1 MDVVGLAAIAGVLP
15 GLELEGWRASVM
27 AIGVIGLLNALVRPV
42 LLRLT
47 LPLTFVTFGLWS
59 LVPSAVSILAAGR
72 VVPGFTVSSWLTA
85 LVAPL
90 ALAVVNALA
99 SQLASRLVT
108 LDDEDALFRHATARL
123 ARRRRRGAR
132 PVVGGAVATP
142 GLIVLELDGLSRPAL
157 DRALARGD
165 MPTLARWLSRGTH
178 RVVSWDCGV
187 PSQTSSSQAGILW
200 GVSDDIPA
208 FRWYEKAR
216 RQLVVSSR
224 TDDAAL
230 IEGRLGHGT
239 PLLAGGASHCN
250 MFTGGA
256 VRSVLTVSTVR
267 LFGPGLAGRARELY
281 GYFVNPYVFARGVAI
296 GGFEV
301 ARELVVAGSLRLLGR
316 PVAAKRGGA
325 FPITRALATV
335 LLRDIVVQLLLEDMD
350 AGLPIAYAT
359 FPGYDAVAHCTGVD
373 SPDARRVL
381 RDLDRRVARLVR
393 AAARAERRYD
403 VVVLSDHGQSAGA
416 SFRVRHGVALEEL
429 IRRAA
434 RPHPGAPGAP
444 SEGPLVRVSVGS
456 DEVAGHVNAL
466 VEELWPHRA
475 EAGLRLLAER
485 VDADLAA
492 SGQASSPP
500 ADADIVVCASGNL
513 ALVYFPDLPG
523 QASLE
528 TVEGRYPALL
538 DTLTR
543 HPGVGFVIA
552 RSARGGPT
560 AFGAS
565 GAHELTSGRVVGED
579 PLGPFG
585 PRAVEHLRRLASFPN
600 GGDLIVNSGVDADGS
615 VAPFEEHVGSHGGL
629 GGEQTEAFLLAP
641 AHLLPDT
648 PELVGPASVNALLRR
663 WRDGDGADGVAA
675 SVVPRMRSG
684 PGRPPS
690 PSTGDASTPRED
702 QMLDDDAED
711 DARGGSW
718 LTYAYR
724 FGSATVPHASGTIKA
739 PSFDEAARRL
749 LARRLADRLGP
760 EPAFLRLRAAGE
772 QEVLLQVTRP
782 PDDPAA
788 RPALTVVPSDRF
800 RFDRTED
807 VDARGAP

>member
-1 MDVVGLAAIAGVLP
+1 MRPPAVDGTAPARTATEAAPASTLAEAQRRSAARLAGRVLLVWAMDVVALAAIAGVLP

-27 AIGVIGLLNALVRPV
+27 AVGVIGLLNALVRPV

-59 LVPSAVSILAAGR
+59 LVPSALCILVAGQ
-72 VVPGFTVSSWLTA
+72 VVPGFTVSSWLAA

-108 LDDEDALFRHATARL
+108 LDDEDAIFRHATARL
-123 ARRRRRGAR
+123 ARRRRIGPRRLVGAA
-132 PVVGGAVATP
+132 PSAP
-142 GLIVLELDGLSRPAL
+142 GLIILELDGLSRPAL

-165 MPTLARWLSRGTH
+165 MPTLARWLARGTH

-208 FRWYEKAR
+208 FRWYEKAQ
-216 RQLVVSSR
+216 RQLIVSSR
-224 TDDAAL
+224 TGDAAL
-230 IEGRLGHGT
+230 IEARLGHGT
-239 PLLAGGASHCN
+239 PLLVGGASHCN

-296 GGFEV
+296 GSWEA
-301 ARELVVAGSLRLLGR
+301 AREVVMAAALRLLGR
-316 PVAAKRGGA
+316 PVAAKRSGS
-325 FPITRALATV
+325 FPVTRALATV

-350 AGLPIAYAT
+350 AGMPIAYAT

-373 SPDARRVL
+373 SSDARRVL

-393 AAARAERRYD
+393 AATRAERPYE

-416 SFRVRHGVALEEL
+416 SFRVRHGIALEEL

-434 RPHPGAPGAP
+434 GRRSSASGAPA
-444 SEGPLVRVSVGS
+444 EEPLVRVSVGS
-456 DEVAGHVNAL
+456 DEVAGHVGAL
-466 VEELWPHRA
+466 VEALWPHRA
-475 EAGLRLLAER
+475 EASRRLLAHR
-485 VDADLAA
+485 VDADLAVPGGA
-492 SGQASSPP
+492 PTP
-500 ADADIVVCASGNL
+500 ADDGHVEPARAAESPAPGEADIVVCASGNL

-528 TVEGRYPALL
+528 TILGRHPALL

-552 RSARGGPT
+552 RSAHGGPT
-560 AFGAS
+560 AFGAM
-565 GAHELTSGRVVGED
+565 GAHELTSGRVVGHD
-579 PLGPFG
+579 PLAPFG
-585 PRAVEHLRRLASFPN
+585 PRAVEHLRRLAAFPN

-641 AHLLPDT
+641 ATLLTETTET
-648 PELVGPASVNALLRR
+648 PQPLVGPASVNALLRR
-663 WRDGDGADGVAA
+663 WRRAEVVDEVA
-675 SVVPRMRSG
+675 VP
-684 PGRPPS
+684 
-690 PSTGDASTPRED
+690 
-702 QMLDDDAED
+702 
-711 DARGGSW
+711 
-718 LTYAYR
+718 
-724 FGSATVPHASGTIKA
+724 V
-739 PSFDEAARRL
+739 
-749 LARRLADRLGP
+749 
-760 EPAFLRLRAAGE
+760 
-772 QEVLLQVTRP
+772 
-782 PDDPAA
+782 
-788 RPALTVVPSDRF
+788 
-800 RFDRTED
+800 
-807 VDARGAP
+807 

>member
-1 MDVVGLAAIAGVLP
+1 VARLVWRVLLVWIMDVVALAAIAGVLP
-15 GLELEGWRASVM
+15 GLELEGWQASVM
-27 AIGVIGLLNALVRPV
+27 AIAVIGLLNALVRPL

-59 LVPSAVSILAAGR
+59 LVPSAVSILVAGQL
-72 VVPGFTVSSWLTA
+72 VPGFTVSSWLTA
-85 LVAPL
+85 LMAPL

-108 LDDEDALFRHATARL
+108 LDDEDAIFRHATARL
-123 ARRRRRGAR
+123 ARRRRLAPRL
-132 PVVGGAVATP
+132 VAADAAPAP
-142 GLIVLELDGLSRPAL
+142 GLIILELDGLSRPAL

-165 MPTLARWLSRGTH
+165 MPTLARWLGRGTH

-224 TDDAAL
+224 TGDAAL
-230 IEGRLGHGT
+230 VEARLAHGT
-239 PLLAGGASHCN
+239 PLLVGGASHCN

-296 GGFEV
+296 GSWEA
-301 ARELVVAGSLRLLGR
+301 AREVVMAASLRLIGR
-316 PVAAKRGGA
+316 SVAAKRGGA
-325 FPITRALATV
+325 FPVTRALATV

-350 AGLPIAYAT
+350 SGMPIAYAT

-393 AAARAERRYD
+393 AAARAERPYD
-403 VVVLSDHGQSAGA
+403 VIVLSDHGQSAGA
-416 SFRVRHGVALEEL
+416 SFRVRHGLTLEEL

-434 RPHPGAPGAP
+434 RRRPIAPGAP
-444 SEGPLVRVSVGS
+444 SQEPLVRVSVGS

-466 VEELWPHRA
+466 VEALWPHRA
-475 EAGLRLLAER
+475 EAGRRLLAGR
-485 VDADLAA
+485 VDADLAEA
-492 SGQASSPP
+492 GGAPPLTEPSPSG
-500 ADADIVVCASGNL
+500 DADIVVCASGNL

-528 TVEGRYPALL
+528 TILGRYPALL

-552 RSARGGPT
+552 RSARGGAT
-560 AFGAS
+560 AFGAL
-565 GAHELTSGRVVGED
+565 GAHELRSGRVVGQD
-579 PLGPFG
+579 PLAPFG

-600 GGDLIVNSGVDADGS
+600 GGDLIVNSGVDTDGS

-641 AHLLPDT
+641 ARLLADAP
-648 PELVGPASVNALLRR
+648 PLVGPASINALLRR
-663 WRDGDGADGVAA
+663 WRGADLV
-675 SVVPRMRSG
+675 
-684 PGRPPS
+684 
-690 PSTGDASTPRED
+690 EE
-702 QMLDDDAED
+702 L
-711 DARGGSW
+711 
-718 LTYAYR
+718 
-724 FGSATVPHASGTIKA
+724 
-739 PSFDEAARRL
+739 
-749 LARRLADRLGP
+749 
-760 EPAFLRLRAAGE
+760 
-772 QEVLLQVTRP
+772 
-782 PDDPAA
+782 PAA
-788 RPALTVVPSDRF
+788 V
-800 RFDRTED
+800 
-807 VDARGAP
+807 